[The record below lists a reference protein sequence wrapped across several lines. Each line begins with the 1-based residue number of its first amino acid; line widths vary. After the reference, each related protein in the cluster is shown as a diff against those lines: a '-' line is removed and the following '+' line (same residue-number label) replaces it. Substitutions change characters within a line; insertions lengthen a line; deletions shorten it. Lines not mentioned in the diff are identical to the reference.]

1 MIDPIFPPT
10 PSKMPMASRL
20 MVPPSSQQGGAQSAV
35 NHEQVRKTA
44 QDFAAVFFQEMLQPM
59 FDSLPTDG
67 AFHGGHA
74 ENVFRGQL
82 LQEYGKIIAK
92 SPSSAPLVD
101 SLTHQI
107 LKLQETPHGN

>member
-10 PSKMPMASRL
+10 PSKLPMASRL
-20 MVPPSSQQGGAQSAV
+20 MGMPSASQVTGQAAP
-35 NHEQVRKTA
+35 NYDQVRKTA

-59 FDSLPTDG
+59 FDGLPTDG

-82 LQEYGKIIAK
+82 LQEYGKILAK
-92 SPSSAPLVD
+92 SPSSTPLVD